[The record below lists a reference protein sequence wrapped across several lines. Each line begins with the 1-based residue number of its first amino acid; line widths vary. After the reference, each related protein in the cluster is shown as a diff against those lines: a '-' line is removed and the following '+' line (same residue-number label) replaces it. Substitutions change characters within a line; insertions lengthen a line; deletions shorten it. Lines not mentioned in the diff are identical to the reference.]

1 MSGSTGPRR
10 RRLSVY
16 LGEIVTRVI
25 VRPDPA
31 FWAWRRW
38 RNLHK
43 DIAAGRSLQDG
54 IARLKAWTMMD
65 QTSIGQDM
73 AKSAADL
80 LADSAYP
87 EAMLSTDFTILSCSD
102 SYLRILG
109 ASRDSAVGHPL
120 REVMAGGPDLER
132 LMGSLALVLSTR
144 RPDRVALDLLSGASE
159 RTSTPKSW
167 LAVNMPVLAED
178 GSVKWVL
185 HTLDPRSDERLPMAK
200 ALEAAEARLRSI
212 MRTVPDAMLI
222 IDERGLIESLSTTA
236 ERLFGY
242 TIEEIAGRNVSVL
255 MPSPYREQHDTYLK
269 RYLSTG
275 ERRIIGIGR
284 IVVGQRKDGTT
295 FPIHLTVGELRS
307 ADKHY
312 FTGFIRDLTD
322 QQLTESRLKELQSE
336 VTHMSRYTALGE
348 MASTLAHEINQPL
361 TAISNYLKG
370 SQRLLDRLD
379 DKSAPVLR
387 DALGKA
393 AEQAIRAGH
402 IIRRLREFVARGES
416 DRRIESLP
424 RLIEDASTLALMGTR
439 ENGIA
444 VSFRLDPRADL
455 VLADRI
461 QIQQVLVNLIR
472 NAIEVMSD
480 SPREPGLERRLEIA
494 TVADDNG
501 HAEVSVG
508 DTGSGLAPEVAAHL
522 FQPFVT
528 TKRKGMGLG
537 LSICRTI
544 VEAHG
549 GRIWVENRPG
559 GGTIFRFTLRSP
571 EEEDVPAS

>member
-1 MSGSTGPRR
+1 
-10 RRLSVY
+10 
-16 LGEIVTRVI
+16 
-25 VRPDPA
+25 
-31 FWAWRRW
+31 
-38 RNLHK
+38 
-43 DIAAGRSLQDG
+43 
-54 IARLKAWTMMD
+54 MD
-65 QTSIGQDM
+65 QTSTATSVPQD
-73 AKSAADL
+73 AADL
-80 LADSAYP
+80 LVGSPHAELVVSPDLRIVAC
-87 EAMLSTDFTILSCSD
+87 TDT
-102 SYLRILG
+102 YLRMLRAPYDALVG
-109 ASRDSAVGHPL
+109 KAV
-120 REVMAGGPDLER
+120 REAFVAGPDLER
-132 LMGSLALVLSTR
+132 LISSLELVGRSSRPQRTALESL
-144 RPDRVALDLLSGASE
+144 VAAG
-159 RTSTPKSW
+159 TTPPTNPTPF
-167 LAVNMPVLAED
+167 LAMNIPVLGAD
-178 GSVKWVL
+178 HGVKWIL
-185 HTLDPRSDERLPMAK
+185 HSLEASFDERSPMAQ

-212 MRTVPDAMLI
+212 LQTVPDAMII
-222 IDERGLIESLSTTA
+222 IDEQGRIESLSATA

-242 TIEEIAGRNVSVL
+242 SMAEIAGRNVSHL
-255 MPSPYREQHDTYLK
+255 MPSPYREQHDAYIK

-307 ADKHY
+307 AERHY

-370 SQRLLDRLD
+370 SQRLLDRIDD
-379 DKSAPVLR
+379 DKVAPVLSE
-387 DALGKA
+387 ALGKA
-393 AEQAIRAGH
+393 ADQAVRAGH

-424 RLIEDASTLALMGTR
+424 KLIEDASTLALVGAR
-439 ENGIA
+439 ENGVT
-444 VSFRLDPRADL
+444 VSFRLDPKADL

-472 NAIEVMSD
+472 NAIEVMVETAS
-480 SPREPGLERRLEIA
+480 ERQLEIA
-494 TVADDNG
+494 TVATADDV
-501 HAEVSVG
+501 AEISVA
-508 DTGSGLAPEVAAHL
+508 DTGAGLAPEVAAHL

-544 VEAHG
+544 IEAHG
-549 GRIWVENRPG
+549 GKIWVENRPG
-559 GGTIFRFTLRSP
+559 GGTIFRFTLRGP
-571 EEEDVPAS
+571 GEEGVHAG

>member
-1 MSGSTGPRR
+1 
-10 RRLSVY
+10 
-16 LGEIVTRVI
+16 
-25 VRPDPA
+25 
-31 FWAWRRW
+31 
-38 RNLHK
+38 
-43 DIAAGRSLQDG
+43 
-54 IARLKAWTMMD
+54 MD
-65 QTSIGQDM
+65 QTSTGPTAASD
-73 AKSAADL
+73 AADL
-80 LADSAYP
+80 LVDSSYA
-87 EAMLSTDFTILSCSD
+87 ELVLATDLTVAAASD

-109 ASRDSAVGHPL
+109 KTRQQVIGRPL
-120 REVMAGGPDLER
+120 REIVADGPDLER
-132 LMGSLALVLSTR
+132 LIDSLALVLRSR
-144 RPDRVALDLLSGASE
+144 RPHRTALDSISGRDSAAPRPASYV
-159 RTSTPKSW
+159 
-167 LAVNMPVLAED
+167 AVNMPVLADD
-178 GSVKWVL
+178 GSVKRLL
-185 HTLDPRSDERLPMAK
+185 HSLDPRSDERLPAAK

-212 MRTVPDAMLI
+212 MQTVPDAMII
-222 IDERGLIESLSTTA
+222 IDERGLIESLSATA
-236 ERLFGY
+236 ERLFGFS
-242 TIEEIAGRNVSVL
+242 IEEVTGSNVSIL
-255 MPSPYREQHDTYLK
+255 MPSPYREQHDDYIR

-370 SQRLLDRLD
+370 SQRLLDRID
-379 DKSAPVLR
+379 NEGSPILR

-393 AEQAIRAGH
+393 ADQALRAGH

-424 RLIEDASTLALMGTR
+424 KLIEDASTLALMGAR

-444 VSFRLDPRADL
+444 VSFRLDPKADL

-472 NAIEVMSD
+472 NAIEVMIE
-480 SPREPGLERRLEIA
+480 SPGERRLEIA
-494 TVADDNG
+494 TMSG
-501 HAEVSVG
+501 PHGLSEVTVS
-508 DTGSGLAPEVAAHL
+508 DTGSGLAPEVAAQL

-549 GRIWVENRPG
+549 GRIWVEQRPG
-559 GGTIFRFTLRSP
+559 GGTIFHFTLRSP
-571 EEEDVPAS
+571 EEEGVPA